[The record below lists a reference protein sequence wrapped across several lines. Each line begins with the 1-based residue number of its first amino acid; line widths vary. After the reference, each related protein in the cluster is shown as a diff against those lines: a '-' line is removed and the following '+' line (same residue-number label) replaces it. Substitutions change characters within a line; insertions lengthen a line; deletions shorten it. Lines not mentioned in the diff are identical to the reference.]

1 MHAPGLALKWPASVR
16 WRHVAACSVAF
27 CLLVGGR
34 AAAHQSVLLP
44 DPPAQSQPVAE
55 VVTKDATPTFAT
67 RVNLVPVSVVVRDDK
82 GRAVGTLTK
91 EDFRLTDN
99 GKRQIIT
106 RFSIERSSAPVVV
119 EKETPDLEA
128 PVTPA
133 RPAPVLASR
142 FVVYLF
148 DDVHLNFGD
157 LVYVRDAAARH
168 VATSLQPAD
177 RVAIYTT
184 SGRDSLDFTDDRAM
198 LQGAIAR
205 LRPNPLVGG
214 AGPKCPDIS
223 LYMADLIINRND
235 QQAAAVALAQYA
247 ACSGNPHVTAN
258 EVQMRAQ
265 QALSEGEQETQ
276 MATRVLKEVVRRLSA
291 MPGQRSIILT
301 SPGFFPLQYEHSDIT
316 DIISKAI
323 NAKVIVN
330 SLDARGVWTPPGYG
344 ATLPTP
350 VGGSQVISMTNLYLQ
365 NEATLQTE
373 VLGEVADGTG
383 GKWIHDNNDLNGAFQ
398 RLAAQ
403 PEFIYVLSYSPDNL
417 KSDGK
422 YHNLKV
428 ILRDPKG
435 VTLQAR
441 KGYYAPRHETDPL
454 QQARQDLEDA
464 VFTREVVK
472 DIPVELHT
480 QFFKSSDD
488 TARLSVLA
496 RLDLKG
502 LQFKKAEGRNL
513 DKLVVVSALF
523 DTSGNFVAGTQKDV
537 ELNLK
542 DATLADYAKPSN
554 PGLTIRTGLD
564 VKPGSYV
571 VRLVVR
577 DGESHLMASENS
589 VVEIP

>member
-1 MHAPGLALKWPASVR
+1 
-16 WRHVAACSVAF
+16 
-27 CLLVGGR
+27 
-34 AAAHQSVLLP
+34 
-44 DPPAQSQPVAE
+44 
-55 VVTKDATPTFAT
+55 
-67 RVNLVPVSVVVRDDK
+67 
-82 GRAVGTLTK
+82 
-91 EDFRLTDN
+91 
-99 GKRQIIT
+99 
-106 RFSIERSSAPVVV
+106 
-119 EKETPDLEA
+119 
-128 PVTPA
+128 
-133 RPAPVLASR
+133 
-142 FVVYLF
+142 
-148 DDVHLNFGD
+148 
-157 LVYVRDAAARH
+157 
-168 VATSLQPAD
+168 
-177 RVAIYTT
+177 
-184 SGRDSLDFTDDRAM
+184 
-198 LQGAIAR
+198 
-205 LRPNPLVGG
+205 
-214 AGPKCPDIS
+214 
-223 LYMADLIINRND
+223 MADLIINRND
-235 QQAAAVALAQYA
+235 AQAAAVALAQYA

-441 KGYYAPRHETDPL
+441 KGYYAPRHETASISKACNSKRPK
-454 QQARQDLEDA
+454 AA
-464 VFTREVVK
+464 TS
-472 DIPVELHT
+472 T
-480 QFFKSSDD
+480 SWSSSRRCS
-488 TARLSVLA
+488 TPP
-496 RLDLKG
+496 
-502 LQFKKAEGRNL
+502 E
-513 DKLVVVSALF
+513 
-523 DTSGNFVAGTQKDV
+523 TSSPA
-537 ELNLK
+537 
-542 DATLADYAKPSN
+542 PR
-554 PGLTIRTGLD
+554 RT
-564 VKPGSYV
+564 S
-571 VRLVVR
+571 
-577 DGESHLMASENS
+577 S
-589 VVEIP
+589 

>member
-1 MHAPGLALKWPASVR
+1 
-16 WRHVAACSVAF
+16 
-27 CLLVGGR
+27 
-34 AAAHQSVLLP
+34 
-44 DPPAQSQPVAE
+44 
-55 VVTKDATPTFAT
+55 
-67 RVNLVPVSVVVRDDK
+67 
-82 GRAVGTLTK
+82 
-91 EDFRLTDN
+91 
-99 GKRQIIT
+99 
-106 RFSIERSSAPVVV
+106 
-119 EKETPDLEA
+119 
-128 PVTPA
+128 
-133 RPAPVLASR
+133 
-142 FVVYLF
+142 
-148 DDVHLNFGD
+148 
-157 LVYVRDAAARH
+157 
-168 VATSLQPAD
+168 
-177 RVAIYTT
+177 
-184 SGRDSLDFTDDRAM
+184 
-198 LQGAIAR
+198 
-205 LRPNPLVGG
+205 
-214 AGPKCPDIS
+214 
-223 LYMADLIINRND
+223 
-235 QQAAAVALAQYA
+235 
-247 ACSGNPHVTAN
+247 
-258 EVQMRAQ
+258 
-265 QALSEGEQETQ
+265 
-276 MATRVLKEVVRRLSA
+276 
-291 MPGQRSIILT
+291 
-301 SPGFFPLQYEHSDIT
+301 
-316 DIISKAI
+316 
-323 NAKVIVN
+323 
-330 SLDARGVWTPPGYG
+330 
-344 ATLPTP
+344 
-350 VGGSQVISMTNLYLQ
+350 VISMTNLYLQ

-435 VTLQAR
+435 LALQAR

-454 QQARQDLEDA
+454 QLARQDLEDA

-554 PGLTIRTGLD
+554 PGLTIRTGFD